1 MVQQYLIPQ
10 FEPTTK
16 KDVMMYERDLLSFSI
31 THPSKWEQAQTG
43 DKILYEGTIR
53 NYRGHTTKGNHQMA
67 FFDLEFDG
75 GIVDV
80 VVFPKRF
87 YKYRENL
94 ENNKDIKILGEKTEN
109 NSLKLIG
116 VK

>member
-1 MVQQYLIPQ
+1 
-10 FEPTTK
+10 
-16 KDVMMYERDLLSFSI
+16 
-31 THPSKWEQAQTG
+31 
-43 DKILYEGTIR
+43 
-53 NYRGHTTKGNHQMA
+53 
-67 FFDLEFDG
+67 
-75 GIVDV
+75 V
-80 VVFPKRF
+80 VVFPKGF